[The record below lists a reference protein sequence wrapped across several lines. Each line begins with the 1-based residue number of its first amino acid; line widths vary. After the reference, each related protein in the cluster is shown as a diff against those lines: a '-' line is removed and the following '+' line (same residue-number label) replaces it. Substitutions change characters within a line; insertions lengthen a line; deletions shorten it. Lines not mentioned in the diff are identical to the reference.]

1 MNVQPSPVNFIKYDS
16 QTWFYLDIFH
26 HVPSGQLTVRAWKSM
41 VGSWK
46 MNLLLGFGLFS
57 GANCWHRLGPP
68 GVCRPEEFGIPCTD
82 LASGQKTREILGQN
96 RSNIRNLIGLAINN
110 YIYIYIIYTA
120 SKVTVSKDKR
130 VSRKITIHVSEVHLL
145 ALVVAHPS
153 NPGRSESRVSIL

>member
-57 GANCWHRLGPP
+57 GANCWHSLGAP

-82 LASGQKTREILGQN
+82 LASGQKNTVEILGQN
-96 RSNIRNLIGLAINN
+96 RSNIRNLLGLAINN
-110 YIYIYIIYTA
+110 YIYIHSFQSY
-120 SKVTVSKDKR
+120 SLKGKNM
-130 VSRKITIHVSEVHLL
+130 VSRKITCDMFLKSTCLL
-145 ALVVAHPS
+145 
-153 NPGRSESRVSIL
+153 